1 MKPTTEGQDFYRHA
15 KHILEQLRL
24 ARAELDGAPPPPPT
38 LHIGL
43 GEIRPSDFVAALTEG
58 LLQR

>member
-1 MKPTTEGQDFYRHA
+1 MKPTTEAQDFYRHA

-24 ARAELDGAPPPPPT
+24 ARAELDGAPTT